1 MQTKVS
7 HFSVDLDHAA
17 YVPFPKETTA
27 SDAAWTTSM
36 DSAGTGSLAGVD
48 AEALQFVSKNLD
60 TLLKAEVPSSN
71 AEEEEHISRS
81 FTENAFAKQLLTQK
95 YSCRR
100 HQRIATDGD
109 ALTSSM
115 ISFLQFPPAEQH
127 AMSIAPSRIVGT
139 ADMES
144 SVGATPEKAFQDV
157 AAVDAHF
164 SVCGSPT
171 PPEAL
176 SSEAQESQ
184 AVLREV
190 ATEAAAA
197 ALQLDVLGQVEA
209 DSDNLRKISHTTYK
223 ASEIAATESMFPGS
237 EAGELAPFDIT
248 KTEVATEFLQGSE
261 TPGGVALF
269 DFKIPEGSD
278 AFGITKTEVATE
290 FLQGS
295 ETPGEVALF
304 DLKIPEG
311 SDAFGITKTEVAT
324 EFLQGSE
331 TPGEV
336 ALFDLKIPEA
346 AVSE

>member
-71 AEEEEHISRS
+71 AEEEEHELRKQIVSLADKVIEAGS
-81 FTENAFAKQLLTQK
+81 IVFAAQGWPQ
-95 YSCRR
+95 
-100 HQRIATDGD
+100 
-109 ALTSSM
+109 
-115 ISFLQFPPAEQH
+115 
-127 AMSIAPSRIVGT
+127 T

-157 AAVDAHF
+157 AAVSFMQGLRCHGLKVDAHF